1 MSLELFYSF
10 SFFMSFLRKTELPTT
25 SPSGLALFL
34 DDKRALV
41 STAASTSTTFAVGS
55 EDIELPAAS
64 LNLRLRS
71 CVDKQNSNKLV
82 VGF

>member
-1 MSLELFYSF
+1 
-10 SFFMSFLRKTELPTT
+10 
-25 SPSGLALFL
+25 L

-41 STAASTSTTFAVGS
+41 FAASTSTTFAVGS

-71 CVDKQNSNKLV
+71 YVDKQNIDQLI